1 MPAFILAAAIAHL
14 TGIVLLMLP
23 GDRVMVHHSAFGGM
37 PSMSMEFAVPHGT
50 ALRAGEQISADV
62 DAHSDPWTLSNVR
75 VIAAAPATPAPRATL
90 SPLAAGSPVPDPPF
104 VDARGR
110 AFRLDSLRGQPYA
123 LAFIYTRC
131 RDPRMCPLVSAKFE
145 TLQRMTAHDRVN
157 LVEVTLDPVYDRP
170 AVLARYGRLFAADPS
185 RWHLLTGQPLQVAF
199 FAAQLGISSG
209 NVTPSTIIHTERLAI
224 VGSNG
229 RVDRFFE
236 GAAWSPADV
245 VTALRDARPK

>member
-1 MPAFILAAAIAHL
+1 
-14 TGIVLLMLP
+14 MLP

-90 SPLAAGSPVPDPPF
+90 SPLVAGSPIPDPPF

-110 AFRLDSLRGQPYA
+110 VFRLDSLRGRPYA

-131 RDPRMCPLVSAKFE
+131 HDPRMCPLVSAKFAS
-145 TLQRMTAHDRVN
+145 LQRMTAHDPAH

-170 AVLARYGRLFAADPS
+170 QVLARYGRLFDADPR

-199 FAAQLGISSG
+199 FAAQLGISAG
-209 NVTPSTIIHTERLAI
+209 NITPSTIIHTERLAV
-224 VGSNG
+224 VGSDG
-229 RVDRFFE
+229 KVAKFFDN
-236 GAAWSPADV
+236 ATWDPADV
-245 VTALRDARPK
+245 ATALRDASRK